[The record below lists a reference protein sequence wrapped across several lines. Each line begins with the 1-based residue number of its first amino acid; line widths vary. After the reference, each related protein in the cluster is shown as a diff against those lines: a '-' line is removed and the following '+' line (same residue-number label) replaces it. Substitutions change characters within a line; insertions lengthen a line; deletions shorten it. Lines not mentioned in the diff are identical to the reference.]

1 VIRTLL
7 VVFTISAGLSLAAL
21 NFYGLTQSLRPEG
34 LTADVLRFEENDLLL
49 DKESFKKGV
58 ERKHH
63 ENDKDYATRLTVLI
77 SNGMAHVHWN
87 DYHPDLFHQRV
98 PIWENYILYIIGRF
112 SGNEEFKRYHFTI
125 AEKSI
130 ERGVGL
136 CGDASMLLS
145 ELLSDEGISNRI
157 ISMPGHVM
165 VEANYGDAKQLL
177 DPDFGVPLQQ
187 SFDFYINNLSE
198 LVREYESFGFFN
210 NGELMIRREIS
221 EGSYTYWEGT
231 SHFVT
236 KKYYFERISYWLK
249 WLLPIVLIAL
259 GLILRKKGKTIL

>member
-1 VIRTLL
+1 
-7 VVFTISAGLSLAAL
+7 
-21 NFYGLTQSLRPEG
+21 
-34 LTADVLRFEENDLLL
+34 
-49 DKESFKKGV
+49 
-58 ERKHH
+58 
-63 ENDKDYATRLTVLI
+63 
-77 SNGMAHVHWN
+77 M
-87 DYHPDLFHQRV
+87 
-98 PIWENYILYIIGRF
+98 
-112 SGNEEFKRYHFTI
+112 
-125 AEKSI
+125 
-130 ERGVGL
+130 GL